1 MRRIVHTGI
10 VVKNME
16 ESVRFY
22 TEVLGFK
29 LAGQEEMPD
38 VKLAFLEGENQ
49 AIELL
54 EFAGAP
60 PREKGGVI
68 DHFAI
73 AVDDIVSEI
82 SRLKDLGVPLETE
95 EPREIMGGMKIFFFS
110 GPNGEQIELVQA
122 AK

>member
-10 VVKNME
+10 VVKNMD
-16 ESVRFY
+16 ESIRFY

-29 LAGQEEMPD
+29 LTGKEEMPE
-38 VKLAFLEGENQ
+38 VKLAFLAGENQ
-49 AIELL
+49 ALELL
-54 EFAGAP
+54 EFTGAP
-60 PREKGGVI
+60 ARGEGGVI

-82 SRLKDLGVPLETE
+82 ARLKEMGVPLATE

-110 GPNGEQIELVQA
+110 GPNGEQIELVQQ